1 MTEVGAVAA
10 GRDLAAYLS
19 GELTGPVVMINL
31 IQLHPTTAR
40 GESGAAVY
48 DRYVAA
54 VGPMVEAVGGCILFA
69 GSARFLLAGAAG
81 DNPWDVVAVVSYPS
95 RQAFIGLLTSP
106 AYQAVSGDRE
116 EATQLSTVIACET
129 RGTG

>member
-1 MTEVGAVAA
+1 MTELGTMA

-19 GELTGPVVMINL
+19 GDLMGAVVMINL
-31 IQLHPTTAR
+31 IQLNPTTAR

-54 VGPMVEAVGGCILFA
+54 VGPMIEAVGGSILFT
-69 GSARFLLAGAAG
+69 GSARFILAGSAD
-81 DNPWDVVAVVSYPS
+81 DNPWDVVAIVSYPS

-106 AYQAVSGDRE
+106 AYQAISGDRE

-129 RGTG
+129 KGAG